1 MILFVIVGT
10 YWWIDL
16 IQLQGFNWQ
25 NLVKVV
31 RGGVAAC
38 KLDNFFE
45 GFFVS
50 FFVSF
55 LETSNWEN
63 LDGVCLSVKEEES
76 CQEKKRLIRARSY

>member
-38 KLDNFFE
+38 KLENFLR
-45 GFFVS
+45 FFLCLFWKPLIGKIWTES
-50 FFVSF
+50 
-55 LETSNWEN
+55 
-63 LDGVCLSVKEEES
+63 VCLS
-76 CQEKKRLIRARSY
+76 KKRRVAKRRRG